1 MYLNIKNKNMALKPQ
16 SIRKGVKITLNGKEA
31 EKQEII
37 ELSST
42 WNEKQVNFFKKL
54 LQQGGATKI
63 NGNSFIIT
71 PQDKVVDSTGNKDQ
85 GIIVAPGLD
94 EKF

>member
-1 MYLNIKNKNMALKPQ
+1 MLKPQ

-37 ELSST
+37 ELSTQWSET
-42 WNEKQVNFFKKL
+42 QINFFKKM
-54 LQQGGATKI
+54 LQQGGELKI
-63 NGNSFIIT
+63 NGAFMKIT
-71 PQDKVVDSTGNKDQ
+71 VQDKIVDSSGNKDQ

-94 EKF
+94 QRF

>member
-1 MYLNIKNKNMALKPQ
+1 MALKPQ